1 MQNPKFV
8 GKFARK
14 PNTHMGYLMSESIA
28 ADTAVMWI
36 GRVKMFF

>member
-14 PNTHMGYLMSESIA
+14 PNTHMGYLMSEKNA
-28 ADTAVMWI
+28 TDGDAM
-36 GRVKMFF
+36 